1 MQIVV
6 RAFVMYVFI
15 LLLLRGMG
23 KKELS
28 SLTAF
33 ELVLLVVMGDLVQ
46 QGITLED
53 ESLTGSM
60 LAIGTIGLLVIG
72 ASYLSFR
79 WARTRHLIGGLPVVL
94 VRNGTPIAET
104 LRRERLDIE
113 ELMEAARAQGIADLR
128 EVAIGLLEPDGK
140 FSFIKVD
147 RSGDQPPEQ
156 ERLAV

>member
-28 SLTAF
+28 SLSAF

-53 ESLTGSM
+53 QSLTGSM
-60 LAIGTIGLLVIG
+60 LAIGSIGLLVMA
-72 ASYLSFR
+72 ASYISFR
-79 WARTRHLIGGLPVVL
+79 WQRTRHLIEGIPVVV
-94 VRNGTPIAET
+94 VRDGEPLHET

-113 ELMEAARAQGIADLR
+113 ELLGAARAQGIGDLG
-128 EVAIGLLEPDGK
+128 EVAVGLLEPDGK
-140 FSFIKVD
+140 FSFIKSD
-147 RSGDQPPEQ
+147 QSGDQPPDQ
-156 ERLAV
+156 DRATV

>member
-6 RAFVMYVFI
+6 RAFVMFVFI

-28 SLTAF
+28 SLSAF
-33 ELVLLVVMGDLVQ
+33 ELVLLVVVGDLVQ

-53 ESLTGSM
+53 QSLTGSM
-60 LAIGTIGLLVIG
+60 LAIGTIGLLVMA

-79 WARTRHLIGGLPVVL
+79 WVRSRHLIEGIPVVV
-94 VRNGTPIAET
+94 VRDGRPVEET
-104 LRRERLDIE
+104 LRRERLDIQ
-113 ELMEAARAQGIADLR
+113 ELLGAARSQGIGDLG
-128 EVAIGLLEPDGK
+128 EVKVGLLEPDGK

-147 RSGDQPPEQ
+147 PSAEQPPEQ
-156 ERLAV
+156 ERAAV

>member
-28 SLTAF
+28 SLSAF

-53 ESLTGSM
+53 QSLTGSM
-60 LAIGTIGLLVIG
+60 LAIGTIGLLVMA
-72 ASYLSFR
+72 ASYVSFR
-79 WARTRHLIGGLPVVL
+79 WVRTRHLIEGLPVVV
-94 VRNGTPIAET
+94 VRHGEPVEGT

-113 ELMEAARAQGIADLR
+113 ELFGAARAQGIGDLH
-128 EVAIGLLEPDGK
+128 EVVVGLLEPDGK
-140 FSFIKVD
+140 FSFIKNAQSDDAPPDQD
-147 RSGDQPPEQ
+147 R
-156 ERLAV
+156 AAF

>member
-28 SLTAF
+28 SLSAF

-53 ESLTGSM
+53 QSVTGSM
-60 LAIGTIGLLVIG
+60 LAIGTIGLLVMA
-72 ASYLSFR
+72 ASFLSFR
-79 WARTRHLIGGLPVVL
+79 WSRTRHLIEGIPVVV
-94 VRNGTPIAET
+94 VRDGEPVPET

-113 ELMEAARAQGIADLR
+113 ELMSAARSQGIADLR
-128 EVAIGLLEPDGK
+128 KIAVGLLEPDGK
-140 FSFIKVD
+140 FSFIKRD
-147 RSGDQPPEQ
+147 QTGGQPPDQ
-156 ERLAV
+156 ERAAF

>member
-28 SLTAF
+28 SLSAF

-53 ESLTGSM
+53 QSLTGSM
-60 LAIGTIGLLVIG
+60 LAIGTIGLLVMA
-72 ASYLSFR
+72 ASYVSFR
-79 WARTRHLIGGLPVVL
+79 WVRTRHLIEGLPVVV
-94 VRNGTPIAET
+94 VRDGQPVEAT

-113 ELMEAARAQGIADLR
+113 ELMGAARAQGIGDLD
-128 EVAIGLLEPDGK
+128 EVAVGLLEPDGK
-140 FSFIKVD
+140 FSFIKNVQSEDAPPDQD
-147 RSGDQPPEQ
+147 R
-156 ERLAV
+156 AAF

>member
-15 LLLLRGMG
+15 LLLLRGLG

-28 SLTAF
+28 SLSAF

-53 ESLTGSM
+53 QSLTGSM
-60 LAIGTIGLLVIG
+60 LAIGTIGVLVMA
-72 ASYLSFR
+72 ASYISFR
-79 WARTRHLIGGLPVVL
+79 WVRTRHLIEGVPVVV
-94 VRNGTPIAET
+94 VRDGAPLPET

-113 ELMEAARAQGIADLR
+113 ELLGAARAQGIADLN
-128 EVAIGLLEPDGK
+128 EVAIALLEPDGK
-140 FSFIKVD
+140 FSFIKAD
-147 RSGDQPPEQ
+147 QSADQPPDQ
-156 ERLAV
+156 DRAAF

>member
-6 RAFVMYVFI
+6 RAFVMYIFI

-53 ESLTGSM
+53 QSLTGSM

-79 WARTRHLIGGLPVVL
+79 WAWTRHLIGGLPVVL
-94 VRNGTPIAET
+94 VRNGAPIAET

-113 ELMEAARAQGIADLR
+113 ELMEAARAQGIADLGD
-128 EVAIGLLEPDGK
+128 VAIGLLEPDGK

-147 RSGDQPPEQ
+147 RSGDQPPQQ

>member
-28 SLTAF
+28 SLSAF
-33 ELVLLVVMGDLVQ
+33 ELVLLVVVGDLVQ

-53 ESLTGSM
+53 QSVTGSM
-60 LAIGTIGLLVIG
+60 LAIGTIGLLVVA

-79 WARTRHLIGGLPVVL
+79 WAPSRHLIEGLPVVV
-94 VRNGTPIAET
+94 VRDGAPIHET
-104 LRRERLDIE
+104 LRRERLDVE
-113 ELMEAARAQGIADLR
+113 ELLGAARTQGIADLG
-128 EVAIGLLEPDGK
+128 EIAVGLLEADGK
-140 FSFIKVD
+140 FSFIRKQP
-147 RSGDQPPEQ
+147 SEEQPPDQ
-156 ERLAV
+156 DRAAV